1 MNGEEKVYNLIRANM
16 FLHYMTFSEREI
28 FFFFSF
34 PSKKLLIPFDL
45 LTFEGRGV
53 SFSRN

>member
-16 FLHYMTFSEREI
+16 FLHYMTFSNGR

-34 PSKKLLIPFDL
+34 PSKELLIPFDL